1 MTVVIFIASLCG
13 AMALGMPIAFAL
25 LVSGVALMM
34 NQGMVDGRILAQQFI
49 GGSDSFPLMAIPF
62 FLLVGELMNAGG
74 ISKRIVNFGLAL
86 VGHIRGGLGYVAIIA
101 AFIFAGLSGSAV
113 ADTAALCSIMV
124 PMMGEIGYDK
134 ARSAS
139 LIGAA
144 GIIAPIIPPSIPFI
158 VFGAISGV
166 SIMKL
171 FMAGLFPGIIL
182 ASSLAIIWWHMSR
195 KVEIPVFPRKSY
207 KEILIATKDAS
218 WALALPILIMVGI
231 KGGVVT
237 PTEAAVLAVAYTI
250 FLNFVVYREITIK
263 QFFNILAVGAK
274 TTSIIMFL
282 IASAMISAWMIAVAN
297 IPASLTAWLEPFI
310 SQPLLLMVFINIV
323 VFIVG
328 TAMDLTPTVLILT
341 PVLMPIITK
350 AGIDPV
356 YFGVVFILNNAI
368 GLLTPPVG
376 TVLNAACGA
385 GKVTMDDLMIKIM
398 PFLLTETVVLILL
411 IIFPELVTM
420 PFQFLWNLGK

>member
-1 MTVVIFIASLCG
+1 MIVATFIFSLCG

-25 LVSGVALMM
+25 LVSGVSLMM
-34 NQGMVDGRILAQQFI
+34 YMGMLDGRILAQQFI
-49 GGSDSFPLMAIPF
+49 GGADSFPLMAIPF

-86 VGHIRGGLGYVAIIA
+86 VGHIRGGLGYVAIIT

-113 ADTAALCSIMV
+113 ADTAALCAIMV
-124 PMMGEIGYDK
+124 PMMGDIGYNK
-134 ARSAS
+134 ARSAA
-139 LIGAA
+139 LIGAS

-166 SIMKL
+166 SIIKL
-171 FMAGLFPGIIL
+171 FMAGLVPGVIL
-182 ASSLAIIWWHMSR
+182 AISLAINWWYMS
-195 KVEIPVFPRKSY
+195 KKLDLKVFPRKSF
-207 KEILIATKDAS
+207 KEIIVATKEAI
-218 WALALPILIMVGI
+218 WALILPIIIMVGI

-237 PTEAAVLAVAYTI
+237 PTEAAVLAVAYTM
-250 FLNFVVYREITIK
+250 FLCFVVYRTVTIK
-263 QFFNILAVGAK
+263 EFFSILAVGSR

-282 IASAMISAWMIAVAN
+282 IASAMISTWMIAVAN
-297 IPASLTAWLEPFI
+297 IPAVLADWLEPFMGNH
-310 SQPLLLMVFINIV
+310 LLLMIIINILV
-323 VFIVG
+323 YIVG

-341 PVLMPIITK
+341 PVLMPIVTK
-350 AGIDPV
+350 AGIDPI

-385 GKVTMDDLMIKIM
+385 SKISMDDLIVAIM
-398 PFLLTETVVLILL
+398 PFLITETIVLILL
-411 IIFPELVTM
+411 IAFPALVTV
-420 PFQFLWNLGK
+420 PFQFLMSLGR